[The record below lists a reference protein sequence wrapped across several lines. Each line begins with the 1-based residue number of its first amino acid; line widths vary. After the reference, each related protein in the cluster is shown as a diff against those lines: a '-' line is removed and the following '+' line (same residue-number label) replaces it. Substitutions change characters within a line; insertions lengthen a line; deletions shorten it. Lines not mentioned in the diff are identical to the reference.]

1 MADAGGAMATTAQ
14 TVYPVNAVT
23 RYLRE
28 LLENN
33 RHLADIW
40 VEGEIS
46 NLSLPAS
53 GHIYFTL
60 KDSNSAIRCAF
71 FRNRIKGQRD
81 RLEQGASVVIHGSMS
96 VYEARG
102 ELSFIVDFVQPAGTG
117 ALQAERRIGVM
128 EPPSPCT
135 NERDRGK
142 SASARVPAGICAA
155 ICSGRSARCVACCR
169 DKEAAR

>member
-1 MADAGGAMATTAQ
+1 MADAGGSMATTTK
-14 TVYPVNAVT
+14 TVYPVSTVT
-23 RYLRE
+23 RYLSE
-28 LLENN
+28 LLESN

-40 VEGEIS
+40 IAGELS

-60 KDSNSAIRCAF
+60 KDANSSIRCAF

-102 ELSFIVDFVQPAGTG
+102 
-117 ALQAERRIGVM
+117 
-128 EPPSPCT
+128 
-135 NERDRGK
+135 
-142 SASARVPAGICAA
+142 
-155 ICSGRSARCVACCR
+155 
-169 DKEAAR
+169 